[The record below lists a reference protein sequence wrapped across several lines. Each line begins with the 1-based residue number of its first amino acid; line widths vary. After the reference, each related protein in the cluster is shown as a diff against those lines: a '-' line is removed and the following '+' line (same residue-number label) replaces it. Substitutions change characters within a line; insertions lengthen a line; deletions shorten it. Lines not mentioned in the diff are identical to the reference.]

1 MGTLCTSLPPTN
13 EAALRFRFKVMM
25 LRMLDSNN
33 DGLITL
39 NEIQPFWEL
48 AQPASFGPK
57 EFNIQF
63 SAIDVD
69 GDGAISVDDFI
80 VASTRPAPPQIVPI
94 SFKVADSDQD
104 GRLSEAKAVQVAVA
118 LRLGDEEH
126 VRYAVQQADH
136 DGDGSLD
143 ISEFVDATEELRRG
157 GEPGEEVGEV
167 VEGSAEGSAEVGA
180 EDSEEGSADGD
191 VENGAEGSAEGTDE
205 EGKAV
210 LETEYVPND
219 I

>member
-1 MGTLCTSLPPTN
+1 
-13 EAALRFRFKVMM
+13 MM
-25 LRMLDSNN
+25 LRMLDSNK

-69 GDGAISVDDFI
+69 GDGAISVEDFI
-80 VASTRPAPPQIVPI
+80 AASTRPAPPQIVPI
-94 SFKVADSDQD
+94 IFRVADSDYD

-118 LRLGDEEH
+118 ERLGDEEQ
-126 VRYAVQQADH
+126 VRYAMQQADR
-136 DGDGSLD
+136 DGDGGLD
-143 ISEFVDATEELRRG
+143 LTEFVDAAEELRRG
-157 GEPGEEVGEV
+157 GESREEMGEV
-167 VEGSAEGSAEVGA
+167 VEGSAEGGVEVRV
-180 EDSEEGSADGD
+180 EDSVEGSADSD
-191 VENGAEGSAEGTDE
+191 AENGAEGSAEGTGE

-210 LETEYVPND
+210 LETEYGANE